1 MKSRHDLFDTTGIEC
16 HDRYTHIVRR
26 LIVLEGTRV
35 TGNENDDDIETSE
48 VRVR

>member
-26 LIVLEGTRV
+26 LIVLEGTSV
-35 TGNENDDDIETSE
+35 AGNDEHNETNE
-48 VRVR
+48 VRAR